1 MSEVTTDPTQLDALA
16 GEFVLGTL
24 DSEERNQAQAL
35 LDSDQSFAARVK
47 LWERRLGELHLMVEP
62 VEPDGKLWDRIK
74 EKVPQAPPATELK
87 LPEPPAEATP
97 ASAPEPVLGETAAAA
112 PDAKPADALAETP
125 TLPPAPT
132 IADALKPD
140 ALKADA
146 LKAEPSI
153 TPAPVAPA
161 LNRAPPP
168 PPAPPVLTVTRTPQV
183 EPKREPVDATV
194 AIGRRL
200 GRWRAFASLMTL
212 VVVAVA
218 GLLAAW
224 RFVPERVPPVLQPA
238 ALMRIVGVP
247 ISAGPPPRPP
257 APPESQYDE

>member
-1 MSEVTTDPTQLDALA
+1 MSEVTTDSTQLDALA

-35 LDSDQSFAARVK
+35 LDSDQSFAARIK

-97 ASAPEPVLGETAAAA
+97 PSAPEPAPAETAAAA
-112 PDAKPADALAETP
+112 PDAKPAAAGDETP
-125 TLPPAPT
+125 TLPLAPT
-132 IADALKPD
+132 LP
-140 ALKADA
+140 

-153 TPAPVAPA
+153 TPTPVAPA

-168 PPAPPVLTVTRTPQV
+168 PTPPVLTPTMTRTPQV
-183 EPKREPVDATV
+183 EPRREPVDATA

-247 ISAGPPPRPP
+247 ISAAPSPRPP

>member
-74 EKVPQAPPATELK
+74 EKVPQAPPATDLK

-97 ASAPEPVLGETAAAA
+97 PSAPEPAPAETAAAA
-112 PDAKPADALAETP
+112 LDAKPADAVAETP

-132 IADALKPD
+132 IADALK
-140 ALKADA
+140 ADA

-153 TPAPVAPA
+153 TPTPAAPA
-161 LNRAPPP
+161 LNRAPLPST
-168 PPAPPVLTVTRTPQV
+168 PAVLTPTVTRTPQV
-183 EPKREPVDATV
+183 EPKREPVDVTV

-212 VVVAVA
+212 VVVGVA

-238 ALMRIVGVP
+238 ALMRLVGVP
-247 ISAGPPPRPP
+247 IGSSAPPRPP